1 MNNKICDNVKLDRK
15 KLSFEIYNIL
25 RKLGI
30 KTSNQ
35 GAKLIYLAIV
45 IIINSDME
53 FIKLEDIYELISKQI
68 KSMSKFQI
76 RRAIQYAI
84 DSRNKK
90 RCEKNF
96 EIIFGYEYDISIFT
110 NKSFVDEL
118 SRIVL

>member
-53 FIKLEDIYELISKQI
+53 FIKLEDIYELISKQ
-68 KSMSKFQI
+68 SKFQI

-96 EIIFGYEYDISIFT
+96 EIIFGYEYDKSIFT